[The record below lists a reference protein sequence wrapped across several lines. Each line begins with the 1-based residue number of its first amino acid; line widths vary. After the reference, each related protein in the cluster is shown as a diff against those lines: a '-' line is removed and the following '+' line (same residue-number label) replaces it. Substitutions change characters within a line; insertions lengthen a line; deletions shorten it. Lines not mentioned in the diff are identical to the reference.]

1 MADIFQEVDEDLRHD
16 RYQKLWQ
23 KYGKYL
29 VALAVVVIGATA
41 AVVGLRDYSLRQ
53 HQAEGARMAAAVDLA
68 RTGDY
73 KAASDSFA
81 ALGRDGAA
89 GYAVLA
95 RLHGAGAL
103 IAAGDRD
110 GALAAYD
117 AIAADGKIDAL
128 FNDFARLLG
137 VMHRLDTGEPAALL
151 TQLQPLAT
159 DTNPWRHNAF
169 ELSALI
175 ALRQNDTARARE
187 FLSRL
192 ADDAAAPNA
201 ARARASELLAG
212 LGS

>member
-1 MADIFQEVDEDLRHD
+1 LADVFQEVDEDLRRDH
-16 RYQKLWQ
+16 YQKLWQ

-41 AVVGLRDYSLRQ
+41 ATVGWRDYNLRQ
-53 HQAEGARMAAAVDLA
+53 RQAEGARLAAAVDLA
-68 RTGDY
+68 RAGDH
-73 KAASDSFA
+73 KAASDAFA

-103 IAAGDRD
+103 MAAGDRD

-117 AIAADGKIDAL
+117 TLAADGKLDAL
-128 FNDFARLLG
+128 LRDLARLLA

-151 TQLQPLAT
+151 AQLQPIAT

-175 ALRQNDTARARE
+175 ALRQNDTARARDM
-187 FLSRL
+187 LRRL

-201 ARARASELLAG
+201 ARARASELLTG

>member
-1 MADIFQEVDEDLRHD
+1 MADIFQEVDEDLRRDH
-16 RYQKLWQ
+16 YQKLWQ

-29 VALAVVVIGATA
+29 VALAVVIIGATA
-41 AVVGLRDYSLRQ
+41 AVVGWREYSLRQ
-53 HQAEGARMAAAVDLA
+53 RHAEGARMATAVDLA
-68 RTGDY
+68 RAGDH
-73 KAASDSFA
+73 KGAADAFA
-81 ALGRDGAA
+81 VLGREGAA

-103 IAAGDRD
+103 AAAGDRD
-110 GALAAYD
+110 GALRAYD
-117 AIAADGKIDAL
+117 AVVADEKVDAL
-128 FNDFARLLG
+128 FRDLARLLA
-137 VMHRLDTGEPAALL
+137 VMHRLDTGEPAVLL

-175 ALRQNDTARARE
+175 ALRQDDAARARE
-187 FLSRL
+187 LLRRL